1 MTPTK
6 PTLRILVIDTSPARS
21 SALLQA
27 LESAGYQVVAL
38 LHSHQLLRE
47 QIERHQ
53 PDVILIDMESPDRD
67 TLESLHEVHCN
78 QPRPIVMFSDANDS
92 ALIEAAVQAGVSAYV
107 VDGMQPHRLRPII
120 EVAIARFREFQALRD
135 ELQQTRNKLA
145 ERREIEKA
153 KGILMK
159 QKGMAEEDAYQALR
173 KLAMDQGL
181 KIGEVARQLISIAKL
196 LG

>member
-1 MTPTK
+1 
-6 PTLRILVIDTSPARS
+6 
-21 SALLQA
+21 
-27 LESAGYQVVAL
+27 
-38 LHSHQLLRE
+38 
-47 QIERHQ
+47 
-53 PDVILIDMESPDRD
+53 
-67 TLESLHEVHCN
+67 
-78 QPRPIVMFSDANDS
+78 MFSDANDS

-159 QKGMAEEDAYQALR
+159 QKGMAEEEAYQALR

>member
-1 MTPTK
+1 MNK
-6 PTLRILVIDTSPARS
+6 QSNELHVIFGSGVLGKNAAR
-21 SALLQA
+21 
-27 LESAGYQVVAL
+27 E
-38 LHSHQLLRE
+38 LLRMGKSVRIVNRSGKVSGLADA
-47 QIERHQ
+47 IE
-53 PDVILIDMESPDRD
+53 V
-67 TLESLHEVHCN
+67 VKG
-78 QPRPIVMFSDANDS
+78 DANDS

-159 QKGMAEEDAYQALR
+159 QKGMAEEEAYQALR

>member
-1 MTPTK
+1 MNMANPA
-6 PTLRILVIDTSPARS
+6 LRILVIDTSAARS
-21 SALLQA
+21 SALSQA

-38 LHSHQLLRE
+38 LHSHQLLHE

-53 PDVILIDMESPDRD
+53 PDVILIDIDSPDRD
-67 TLESLHEVHCN
+67 TLESLREVHHN

-120 EVAIARFREFQALRD
+120 EVAIARFREFQSLRV
-135 ELQQTRNKLA
+135 ELQQTKSKLA
-145 ERREIEKA
+145 ERREVEKA

-159 QKGMAEEDAYQALR
+159 QKGMSEEDAYQALR

-181 KIGEVARQLISIAKL
+181 KIGEVARQLINVAKL